1 MLEYIT
7 FIQTK
12 IHALGNM
19 EEIPMIKIRRY
30 STLDHDDVWRIHLL
44 VISEAKVEP
53 THQHYHDI
61 LNIPEQYLSNGGE
74 FLVGTGENGVVF
86 AMGGLKLHEDG
97 KAEIKR
103 LRVHPS
109 YQKKGYGQQI
119 LSLLEQKAKEL
130 GIKHLILDT
139 LSNQLGAQKLFEK
152 NGYQQKGPAVIDGF
166 NVILFEKALA

>member
-1 MLEYIT
+1 M
-7 FIQTK
+7 IQ
-12 IHALGNM
+12 
-19 EEIPMIKIRRY
+19 IRRY

-61 LNIPEQYLSNGGE
+61 LHIDEQYLQSGGE
-74 FLVGTGENGVVF
+74 FLVGTGENGIVF
-86 AMGGLKLHEDG
+86 AMGGLKILNDN

-109 YQKKGYGQQI
+109 FQQKGYGQM
-119 LSLLEQKAKEL
+119 LLDRLEQRAKEL
-130 GIKHLILDT
+130 GIKQLLLDT

-152 NGYQQKGPAVIDGF
+152 NGYILQGPAVIDGF
-166 NVILFEKALA
+166 NVILYQKEIA